1 MMKYGKSISVEEL
14 FEPVLCALRCRWRL
28 KQALLLLSLQT
39 GQVAYW
45 QNGEHS
51 WQEQLDEECLTN
63 KQRLADTLREM
74 LLKREVEEG
83 AMVLLL
89 PAAAMMHSEQMV
101 LPSMRRRELQA
112 VLKWE
117 IQQSVP
123 WPEEDYTYSFEA
135 TEFSEAGEQQYQV
148 TFTALQDTSRAELEH
163 LCSSLLL
170 KLQGI
175 CDSDVN
181 ADVLGNHK
189 ERPEVKEAIE
199 KGSGKSIRT
208 SNTLS
213 HASYYYAIRLSNG
226 NILRLAKE
234 SQSFFSFLIRVSP
247 FIGGIAILLFVVS
260 IFLSRLFAK
269 SIVKPIEMLAKNM
282 DREEL
287 ATGYKELTPFLNTIQ
302 KQHRDIVKN
311 SNMRQEFTANVSHE
325 LKTPLTSI
333 SGYSE
338 LIAGGMAKGE
348 DVVRFAGEI
357 QKNSSRLLTLIN
369 DILQLSEL
377 DTRNFNDDFA
387 WVNFADTV
395 RNCGDLLALTAE
407 KRKVM
412 LHLETVPEVVMI
424 HGVAKMLEELAYNLI
439 DNGIRYNKEDGQVVV
454 CLRETESTVI
464 FCVKDTGIGISKE
477 NQERIFERFYRV
489 DKGRSR
495 ETGGT
500 GLGLAIVKHIVA
512 VHHADI
518 EVTSEED
525 KGTEITVTF
534 HKENE

>member
-1 MMKYGKSISVEEL
+1 M
-14 FEPVLCALRCRWRL
+14 
-28 KQALLLLSLQT
+28 
-39 GQVAYW
+39 
-45 QNGEHS
+45 
-51 WQEQLDEECLTN
+51 
-63 KQRLADTLREM
+63 
-74 LLKREVEEG
+74 
-83 AMVLLL
+83 
-89 PAAAMMHSEQMV
+89 
-101 LPSMRRRELQA
+101 
-112 VLKWE
+112 
-117 IQQSVP
+117 
-123 WPEEDYTYSFEA
+123 
-135 TEFSEAGEQQYQV
+135 
-148 TFTALQDTSRAELEH
+148 
-163 LCSSLLL
+163 
-170 KLQGI
+170 
-175 CDSDVN
+175 
-181 ADVLGNHK
+181 
-189 ERPEVKEAIE
+189 
-199 KGSGKSIRT
+199 
-208 SNTLS
+208 
-213 HASYYYAIRLSNG
+213 
-226 NILRLAKE
+226 
-234 SQSFFSFLIRVSP
+234 
-247 FIGGIAILLFVVS
+247 FVVS

-348 DVVRFAGEI
+348 DAVRFAGEI

-395 RNCGDLLALTAE
+395 RNCGDLLALAAK
-407 KRKVM
+407 KRNVT
-412 LHLETVPEVVMI
+412 LHLETVP
-424 HGVAKMLEELAYNLI
+424 
-439 DNGIRYNKEDGQVVV
+439 NKEGGQVVV
-454 CLRETESTVI
+454 CLAETENTII

>member
-1 MMKYGKSISVEEL
+1 MLFRSV
-14 FEPVLCALRCRWRL
+14 
-28 KQALLLLSLQT
+28 
-39 GQVAYW
+39 
-45 QNGEHS
+45 
-51 WQEQLDEECLTN
+51 
-63 KQRLADTLREM
+63 LA
-74 LLKREVEEG
+74 
-83 AMVLLL
+83 
-89 PAAAMMHSEQMV
+89 
-101 LPSMRRRELQA
+101 
-112 VLKWE
+112 
-117 IQQSVP
+117 
-123 WPEEDYTYSFEA
+123 
-135 TEFSEAGEQQYQV
+135 
-148 TFTALQDTSRAELEH
+148 
-163 LCSSLLL
+163 
-170 KLQGI
+170 
-175 CDSDVN
+175 DSDVN

-247 FIGGIAILLFVVS
+247 FIGGIVILLFVVS

-348 DVVRFAGEI
+348 DAVRFAGEI

-395 RNCGDLLALTAE
+395 RNCVDLLAFTLT
-407 KRKVM
+407 
-412 LHLETVPEVVMI
+412 PEVQPFIRSLHDEQNLLHYTTHLINVDEVVKITEMAYTLESVVWENLLKRSNITNEDTI
-424 HGVAKMLEELAYNLI
+424 HEWAFPLEN
-439 DNGIRYNKEDGQVVV
+439 
-454 CLRETESTVI
+454 
-464 FCVKDTGIGISKE
+464 
-477 NQERIFERFYRV
+477 YR
-489 DKGRSR
+489 R
-495 ETGGT
+495 
-500 GLGLAIVKHIVA
+500 HIVIGFP
-512 VHHADI
+512 V
-518 EVTSEED
+518 E
-525 KGTEITVTF
+525 
-534 HKENE
+534 

>member
-1 MMKYGKSISVEEL
+1 MKKRMQLNFMAIAMISMI
-14 FEPVLCALRCRWRL
+14 A
-28 KQALLLLSLQT
+28 
-39 GQVAYW
+39 
-45 QNGEHS
+45 
-51 WQEQLDEECLTN
+51 
-63 KQRLADTLREM
+63 
-74 LLKREVEEG
+74 
-83 AMVLLL
+83 VLLL
-89 PAAAMMHSEQMV
+89 TTVVFYNLFQNEVIENLHTCADMLGEDLVNYKDTDRIISQKKVDNIRVTLIDKDGVV
-101 LPSMRRRELQA
+101 LA
-112 VLKWE
+112 
-117 IQQSVP
+117 
-123 WPEEDYTYSFEA
+123 
-135 TEFSEAGEQQYQV
+135 
-148 TFTALQDTSRAELEH
+148 
-163 LCSSLLL
+163 
-170 KLQGI
+170 
-175 CDSDVN
+175 DSDVN

-213 HASYYYAIRLSNG
+213 RASYYYAIRLSNG
-226 NILRLAKE
+226 NVLRLAKE
-234 SQSFFSFLIRVSP
+234 SQSFISFLIRVSP

-377 DTRNFNDDFA
+377 DTRNFNDDFT
-387 WVNFADTV
+387 WVDFADIV
-395 RNCGDLLALTAE
+395 RNCGDLLALAAK
-407 KRKVM
+407 KRNVT

-424 HGVAKMLEELAYNLI
+424 HGVTKMLEELAYNLI
-439 DNGIRYNKEDGQVVV
+439 DNGIRYNKEGGQVVV
-454 CLRETESTVI
+454 CLAETENTII
-464 FCVKDTGIGISKE
+464 FCVKDNGIGISKE

>member
-1 MMKYGKSISVEEL
+1 MKKRMQLNFMAIAMISMI
-14 FEPVLCALRCRWRL
+14 A
-28 KQALLLLSLQT
+28 
-39 GQVAYW
+39 
-45 QNGEHS
+45 
-51 WQEQLDEECLTN
+51 
-63 KQRLADTLREM
+63 
-74 LLKREVEEG
+74 
-83 AMVLLL
+83 VLLL
-89 PAAAMMHSEQMV
+89 TTVVFYNLFQNEVIENLHTCADMLGEDLVNYKDTNRIISQKKVDNIRVTLIDKDGVV
-101 LPSMRRRELQA
+101 LA
-112 VLKWE
+112 
-117 IQQSVP
+117 
-123 WPEEDYTYSFEA
+123 
-135 TEFSEAGEQQYQV
+135 
-148 TFTALQDTSRAELEH
+148 
-163 LCSSLLL
+163 
-170 KLQGI
+170 
-175 CDSDVN
+175 DSDVN

-348 DVVRFAGEI
+348 DAVRFAGEI

-395 RNCGDLLALTAE
+395 RNCGDLLALAAK
-407 KRKVM
+407 KRNVT

-424 HGVAKMLEELAYNLI
+424 HGVTMLEELVYNLI
-439 DNGIRYNKEDGQVVV
+439 DNGIRYNKEGGQVVV
-454 CLRETESTVI
+454 CLAETENTII

-500 GLGLAIVKHIVA
+500 GLGLAIVQHIVA

>member
-1 MMKYGKSISVEEL
+1 MKKRMQLNFMAIAMISMI
-14 FEPVLCALRCRWRL
+14 A
-28 KQALLLLSLQT
+28 
-39 GQVAYW
+39 
-45 QNGEHS
+45 
-51 WQEQLDEECLTN
+51 
-63 KQRLADTLREM
+63 
-74 LLKREVEEG
+74 
-83 AMVLLL
+83 VLLL
-89 PAAAMMHSEQMV
+89 TTVVFYNLFQNEVIENLHTCADMLGEDLVNYKDTNRIISQKKVDNIRVTLIDKDGVV
-101 LPSMRRRELQA
+101 LA
-112 VLKWE
+112 
-117 IQQSVP
+117 
-123 WPEEDYTYSFEA
+123 
-135 TEFSEAGEQQYQV
+135 
-148 TFTALQDTSRAELEH
+148 
-163 LCSSLLL
+163 
-170 KLQGI
+170 
-175 CDSDVN
+175 DSDVN

-348 DVVRFAGEI
+348 DAVRFAGEI

-395 RNCGDLLALTAE
+395 RNCGDLLALAAK
-407 KRKVM
+407 KRNVT

-424 HGVAKMLEELAYNLI
+424 HGVTKMLEELVYNLI
-439 DNGIRYNKEDGQVVV
+439 DNGIRYNKEGGQVVV
-454 CLRETESTVI
+454 CLAETENTII

-477 NQERIFERFYRV
+477 NQERIFERFYRT
-489 DKGRSR
+489 DASRNSSKGGSGIGLSIVKKIM
-495 ETGGT
+495 EDHGGQVWATSKEGT
-500 GLGLAIVKHIVA
+500 GTTMYLALRKYQEVP
-512 VHHADI
+512 VH
-518 EVTSEED
+518 E
-525 KGTEITVTF
+525 
-534 HKENE
+534 

>member
-1 MMKYGKSISVEEL
+1 MKKRMQLNFMAIAMISMI
-14 FEPVLCALRCRWRL
+14 A
-28 KQALLLLSLQT
+28 
-39 GQVAYW
+39 
-45 QNGEHS
+45 
-51 WQEQLDEECLTN
+51 
-63 KQRLADTLREM
+63 
-74 LLKREVEEG
+74 
-83 AMVLLL
+83 VLLL
-89 PAAAMMHSEQMV
+89 TTVVFYNLFQNEVIENLHTCADMLGEDLANYKDTDRIISQKKVDNIRVTLIDKDGVV
-101 LPSMRRRELQA
+101 LA
-112 VLKWE
+112 
-117 IQQSVP
+117 
-123 WPEEDYTYSFEA
+123 
-135 TEFSEAGEQQYQV
+135 
-148 TFTALQDTSRAELEH
+148 
-163 LCSSLLL
+163 
-170 KLQGI
+170 
-175 CDSDVN
+175 DSDVN

-199 KGSGKSIRT
+199 MGSGKSIRT

-377 DTRNFNDDFA
+377 DTRNFNDDFT
-387 WVNFADTV
+387 WVDFADTV
-395 RNCGDLLALTAE
+395 RNCVDLLALAAK
-407 KRKVM
+407 KRNVT

>member
-1 MMKYGKSISVEEL
+1 MKKRMQLNFMAIAMISMI
-14 FEPVLCALRCRWRL
+14 A
-28 KQALLLLSLQT
+28 
-39 GQVAYW
+39 
-45 QNGEHS
+45 
-51 WQEQLDEECLTN
+51 
-63 KQRLADTLREM
+63 
-74 LLKREVEEG
+74 
-83 AMVLLL
+83 VLLL
-89 PAAAMMHSEQMV
+89 TTVVFYNLFQNEVIENLHTCADMLGEDLVNYKDTDRIISQKKVDNIRATLIDKDGVV
-101 LPSMRRRELQA
+101 LA
-112 VLKWE
+112 
-117 IQQSVP
+117 
-123 WPEEDYTYSFEA
+123 
-135 TEFSEAGEQQYQV
+135 
-148 TFTALQDTSRAELEH
+148 
-163 LCSSLLL
+163 
-170 KLQGI
+170 
-175 CDSDVN
+175 DSDVN

-234 SQSFFSFLIRVSP
+234 SQSFISFLIRVSP

-302 KQHRDIVKN
+302 KQHRDIVKS

-348 DVVRFAGEI
+348 DAVRFAGEI

-395 RNCGDLLALTAE
+395 RNCGDLLE
-407 KRKVM
+407 KKKKKRNVT

-424 HGVAKMLEELAYNLI
+424 HGVTKMLEELVYNLI
-439 DNGIRYNKEDGQVVV
+439 DNGIRYNKEGGQVVV
-454 CLRETESTVI
+454 CLAETENTVI
-464 FCVKDTGIGISKE
+464 FCVKDTGIGVSKE

-500 GLGLAIVKHIVA
+500 GLGLVIVKHIVA

>member
-1 MMKYGKSISVEEL
+1 MKKRMQLNFMAIAMISMI
-14 FEPVLCALRCRWRL
+14 A
-28 KQALLLLSLQT
+28 
-39 GQVAYW
+39 
-45 QNGEHS
+45 
-51 WQEQLDEECLTN
+51 
-63 KQRLADTLREM
+63 
-74 LLKREVEEG
+74 
-83 AMVLLL
+83 VLLL
-89 PAAAMMHSEQMV
+89 TTVVFYNLFQNEVIENLHTCADMLGEDLVNYKDTNRIISQKKVDNIRVTLIDKDGVV
-101 LPSMRRRELQA
+101 L
-112 VLKWE
+112 
-117 IQQSVP
+117 
-123 WPEEDYTYSFEA
+123 T
-135 TEFSEAGEQQYQV
+135 
-148 TFTALQDTSRAELEH
+148 
-163 LCSSLLL
+163 
-170 KLQGI
+170 
-175 CDSDVN
+175 DSDVN

-348 DVVRFAGEI
+348 DAVRFAGEI

-395 RNCGDLLALTAE
+395 RNCGDLLALAAK
-407 KRKVM
+407 KRNVT

-424 HGVAKMLEELAYNLI
+424 HGVTKMLEELVYNLI
-439 DNGIRYNKEDGQVVV
+439 DNGIRYNKEGGQVVV
-454 CLRETESTVI
+454 CLAETENTII

>member
-1 MMKYGKSISVEEL
+1 MKKRMQLNFMAIAMISMI
-14 FEPVLCALRCRWRL
+14 A
-28 KQALLLLSLQT
+28 
-39 GQVAYW
+39 
-45 QNGEHS
+45 
-51 WQEQLDEECLTN
+51 
-63 KQRLADTLREM
+63 
-74 LLKREVEEG
+74 
-83 AMVLLL
+83 VLLL
-89 PAAAMMHSEQMV
+89 TTVVFYNLFQNEVIENLHTCADMLGEDLVNYKDTDRIISQKKVDNIRVTLIDKDGVV
-101 LPSMRRRELQA
+101 LA
-112 VLKWE
+112 
-117 IQQSVP
+117 
-123 WPEEDYTYSFEA
+123 
-135 TEFSEAGEQQYQV
+135 
-148 TFTALQDTSRAELEH
+148 
-163 LCSSLLL
+163 
-170 KLQGI
+170 
-175 CDSDVN
+175 DSDVN

-213 HASYYYAIRLSNG
+213 RASYYYAIRLSNG
-226 NILRLAKE
+226 NVLRLAKE
-234 SQSFFSFLIRVSP
+234 SQSFISFLIRVSP

-348 DVVRFAGEI
+348 DAVRFAGEI

-369 DILQLSEL
+369 ILQLSEL

-395 RNCGDLLALTAE
+395 RNCGDLLALAAK
-407 KRKVM
+407 KRNVT

-424 HGVAKMLEELAYNLI
+424 HGVTKMLEELAYNLI
-439 DNGIRYNKEDGQVVV
+439 DNGIRYNKEGGQVVV
-454 CLRETESTVI
+454 CLAETENTVI